1 MLKRTFFTFLFAGFA
16 LCVHAQIDPVLKFIQ
31 DNPEKS
37 SVYLIRNDTALAQLN
52 ENRLMPL
59 ASTVKLMVAIEFA
72 KQAGAGIFDTS
83 KLVALRELDRYYI
96 SGTDGNAHPSW
107 IKYEKSMNHILND
120 SARLID
126 IARGMMMFSSNANT
140 EYLMDVLGIQQIN
153 NNISLL
159 QLKQHTPIYP
169 IVAAL
174 FMYQNPKDKKEE
186 NVLKAI
192 AKMSD
197 QEYAD
202 YCYQLH
208 LGLKNSDLLKQSFRP
223 FDLTI
228 NMQKMWS
235 ERLPASTTRTYA
247 QLANILN
254 NRKYFSTAAYGV
266 LARITEFL
274 MENPANASFLKHCGM
289 KGGSTGSV
297 LTKCLYATLLDGTKI
312 EIAYFFNHLTFKEV
326 NQLSAAMNAFELK
339 LLSDPA
345 FVNEFKTSLKP

>member
-16 LCVHAQIDPVLKFIQ
+16 FCLHAQIDPVLKFIQ
-31 DNPEKS
+31 DHPEKS
-37 SVYLIRNDTALAQLN
+37 AVYLIRNDTAIAQLN

-59 ASTVKLMVAIEFA
+59 ASTVKLMIAIEFA
-72 KQAGAGIFDTS
+72 KQAGAGVIDTS
-83 KLVALRELDRYYI
+83 KYVSLKALDRFYI
-96 SGTDGNAHPSW
+96 SGTDGNAHPTW
-107 IKYEKSMNHILND
+107 IKFEKSNNHINND
-120 SARLID
+120 SVRLID
-126 IARGMMMFSSNANT
+126 IARGMIMFSSNANA

-174 FMYQNPKDKKEE
+174 FMYQNPKEKKEE

-197 QEYAD
+197 QEYAG

-208 LGLKNSDLLKQSFRP
+208 LGLKNSDQLKQSFRP

-235 ERLPASTTRTYA
+235 ERLPASTARTYA

-254 NRKYFSTAAYGV
+254 NRKYFSAAAYGV

-274 MENPANASFLKHCGM
+274 MENPANTSFMQHAGM

-312 EIAYFFNHLTFKEV
+312 EMAYFFNHLTFKEV

-339 LLSDPA
+339 LLTDPT
-345 FVNEFKTSLKP
+345 FVHEFSKALKP